1 MRRYLIVIEKAEGN
15 WGAFVPDLPGCVAL
29 GDTVEE
35 TVRLMREA
43 IDMHL
48 EGMAEDGDPIPEPT
62 TLADYIEVDV
72 PAKTKPAATRSRAGK
87 KVTARR

>member
-1 MRRYLIVIEKAEGN
+1 VIEKADGN
-15 WGAFVPDLPGCVAL
+15 WGAFAPDLPGCVAL

-35 TVRLMREA
+35 TMQLMREA

-62 TLADYIEVDV
+62 TTADYVEVDV
-72 PAKTKPAATRSRAGK
+72 PVKTKPAATRSRARK
-87 KVTARR
+87 KVPARR